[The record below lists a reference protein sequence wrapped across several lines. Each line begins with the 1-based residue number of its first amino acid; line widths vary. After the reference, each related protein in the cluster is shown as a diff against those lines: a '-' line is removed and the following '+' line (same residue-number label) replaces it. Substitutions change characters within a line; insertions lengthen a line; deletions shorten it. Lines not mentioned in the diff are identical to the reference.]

1 MAGRARIGAALFEV
15 ALQPHVGEQRAEMVG
30 PVADFGRDARQPV
43 LQLAVDEGAER
54 NAGDVVV
61 GVAALD
67 EIHRHIERP
76 VEIGLVAE
84 PRLEGE
90 RQVAGTVA
98 VGVAPDLGAGGEE
111 ARQLAKKIEGVP
123 CTIPVN
129 VGEEDKLFGSVTSQE
144 IADFLK
150 KEGIEIEK
158 RDIELEE
165 PIKQLGVY
173 SVKIGLYKDVSA
185 KLKVW
190 VVKDEQK

>member
-1 MAGRARIGAALFEV
+1 MEVVLKKDHENLGNAL
-15 ALQPHVGEQRAEMVG
+15 
-30 PVADFGRDARQPV
+30 
-43 LQLAVDEGAER
+43 
-54 NAGDVVV
+54 DVVSV
-61 GVAALD
+61 KDGYARNFLIPNGIAVAAS
-67 EIHRHIERP
+67 E
-76 VEIGLVAE
+76 GNKKAVAE
-84 PRLEGE
+84 SKKLSEKREEKKLK
-90 RQVAGTVA
+90 
-98 VGVAPDLGAGGEE
+98 E

>member
-1 MAGRARIGAALFEV
+1 MEVVLKKDHENLGV
-15 ALQPHVGEQRAEMVG
+15 AL
-30 PVADFGRDARQPV
+30 
-43 LQLAVDEGAER
+43 
-54 NAGDVVV
+54 DVVAV
-61 GVAALD
+61 KDGYARNFLIPQGIAVPAS
-67 EIHRHIERP
+67 E
-76 VEIGLVAE
+76 GNKKTVAE
-84 PRLEGE
+84 AKKLSEKREEKKLK
-90 RQVAGTVA
+90 
-98 VGVAPDLGAGGEE
+98 E

-129 VGEEDKLFGSVTSQE
+129 VGEEEKLFGSVTSQE

-150 KEGIEIEK
+150 KEGIEIDK

-173 SVKIGLYKDVSA
+173 SVKIMLYKYVSA

>member
-1 MAGRARIGAALFEV
+1 MEVVLKKDHENLGV
-15 ALQPHVGEQRAEMVG
+15 AL
-30 PVADFGRDARQPV
+30 
-43 LQLAVDEGAER
+43 
-54 NAGDVVV
+54 DVVAV
-61 GVAALD
+61 KDGYARNFLIPQGIAVPAS
-67 EIHRHIERP
+67 E
-76 VEIGLVAE
+76 GNKKTVAE
-84 PRLEGE
+84 AKKLSEKREEKKLK
-90 RQVAGTVA
+90 
-98 VGVAPDLGAGGEE
+98 E

-129 VGEEDKLFGSVTSQE
+129 VGEEEKLFGSVTSQE

-150 KEGIEIEK
+150 KEGIEIDK

-173 SVKIGLYKDVSA
+173 SVKIMLYKDVSA